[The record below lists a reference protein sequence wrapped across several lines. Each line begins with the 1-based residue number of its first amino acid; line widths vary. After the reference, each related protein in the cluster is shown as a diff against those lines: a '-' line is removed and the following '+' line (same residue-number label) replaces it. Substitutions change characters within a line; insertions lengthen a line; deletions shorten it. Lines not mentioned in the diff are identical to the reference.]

1 MFGSNLVR
9 SYRLHTFPLSGSS
22 HVSGDDD
29 SATLAKVIPT
39 RFCLQNFLQ
48 QVLVT
53 FFQEKFQKM
62 FLSYALSYVNMIFLS
77 LNWITLSRF
86 GKKSLEWVLLMQ
98 QMQKCTIPYNWL
110 TKLLANLVQWTE
122 LVSLVLEQWDL
133 AWQLTCWDQTF
144 VSLVMM

>member
-1 MFGSNLVR
+1 MFGSNLVH
-9 SYRLHTFPLSGSS
+9 SYRIHTFPLSGSS

-39 RFCLQNFLQ
+39 QFCLQNFLQ
-48 QVLVT
+48 QVFVT

-62 FLSYALSYVNMIFLS
+62 FWSYALSYVNMILLS
-77 LNWITLSRF
+77 LNCITLSRF
-86 GKKSLEWVLLMQ
+86 GKKSLEWVSPMQ
-98 QMQKCTIPYNWL
+98 QMRKCTIPSNWQ